1 MNTNQ
6 TNKINDNITYNR
18 IITNYKNIKNAILGT
33 LGGIILATN
42 MTMAQPS
49 PKKQVP
55 QKTNQTT
62 ITNKINI
69 ADNYLTYPFQH
80 VISGTNCFV
89 NSDLANII
97 GVKYE
102 VVPLN
107 LTIPQNTSYNKLS
120 VKGSISDLIEESL
133 NNIDK
138 LDVNGSKIS
147 ARGVL
152 TPEEIIKINDALI
165 LKKYDNMAVLVTASG
180 APTVLLFGNIDCY
193 ESQQEDMTP
202 KKTITKNNTTTKP
215 KITTTKN
222 ESNNKTLDELN
233 KKINGLENKINTNSD
248 TTKNIENSYNTN
260 SNNTNSF
267 NTYNI
272 TITNNATKD
281 TINIP
286 VIIQDTLA
294 TQIKK
299 NAFYLELGPEILLQY
314 KNLNPIVPQIGLGL
328 IKNNWSFGIT
338 LGYKQ
343 FNTEENKSYP
353 NILDN
358 GGTEAYND
366 ITRKLIEYGIKANFN
381 VSKTIYLGLG
391 IQNNTENKEINS
403 RIVQTVYDDAGN
415 MRQKELIQPIVK
427 GTNSKITLNPEVGL
441 NLDKNNNWS
450 IYTGAKLTP
459 QKIHSGYA
467 GIRYNIRK

>member
-6 TNKINDNITYNR
+6 NNIINNR
-18 IITNYKNIKNAILGT
+18 IINNYNNIRNAILGT

-42 MTMAQPS
+42 FAIAQPM
-49 PKKQVP
+49 PNTQVP
-55 QKTNQTT
+55 QNTNQTT
-62 ITNKINI
+62 VTTKTNI
-69 ADNYLTYPFQH
+69 ADNYLNYPFQH

-89 NSDLANII
+89 NSDLASIT
-97 GVKYE
+97 GVKYQ

-133 NNIDK
+133 NNINK
-138 LDVNGSKIS
+138 IDVNGSKIN

-152 TPEEIIKINDALI
+152 TPEEITEINEALMFR
-165 LKKYDNMAVLVTASG
+165 KYDNMAVLVTASG
-180 APTVLLFGNIDCY
+180 SPTVLLFGNIDCY
-193 ESQQEDMTP
+193 ESQKQDMTP
-202 KKTITKNNTTTKP
+202 KDTPKNKNTPKKNTTSTPQKQEP
-215 KITTTKN
+215 
-222 ESNNKTLDELN
+222 NNKLLDELN
-233 KKINGLENKINTNSD
+233 KKITGLENKINTNPD
-248 TTKNIENSYNTN
+248 TTKNIENSYNKN
-260 SNNTNSF
+260 SNNINSF
-267 NTYNI
+267 NTYNV

-281 TINIP
+281 TTTIP
-286 VIIQDTLA
+286 AIVKDSIA

-343 FNTEENKSYP
+343 FDTEENKSYP
-353 NILDN
+353 NTIGN
-358 GGTEAYND
+358 GGTEVYND
-366 ITRKLIEYGIKANFN
+366 ITRKIMEYGIKANFN
-381 VSKTIYLGLG
+381 VSKIVYLGLG

-403 RIVQTVYDDAGN
+403 RVVQTVYDDAGN
-415 MRQKELIQPIVK
+415 MRQKEIIQPSVK
-427 GTNSKITLNPEVGL
+427 GKNSKITFSPEVGI
-441 NLDKNNNWS
+441 NLDKNKNWS

-459 QKIHSGYA
+459 QVYSGYA
-467 GIRYNIRK
+467 GIRYNIKK